1 VQLYLTFV
9 HLSFLGYGEFSFV
22 NRINFGSLSLQL
34 DEANHFSFHLICRW
48 GIGHSAGLL
57 LVGSIFIIKDY
68 IQYRNGSE
76 GNNDNPVDIPD
87 SVGHFFETLVG
98 CFMLGLG
105 VYGFRTAFKKRR
117 EMNWPELLQSED
129 GSAGDYNDDDNNIT
143 NPTTSLEE
151 PSRYRDQISTGRV
164 DPEQII
170 IIPSESL
177 HDEDPEGVTNDNCSQ
192 NALEVDSNPG
202 YHDNTQIERTGRSF
216 FDWTRRLSTKTLA
229 FLAGIV
235 HGLAGPGGVLGVIPA
250 VQLHD
255 WKLATCYLGSF
266 CISSTLTMGVFACT
280 YGTLSTLLGRK
291 TNWEFQ
297 IQCFSSTLSILVG
310 VTWLVLLS
318 LGKLEDVFP

>member
-1 VQLYLTFV
+1 MSFFLLIKYIFRLFYLYKASKILII
-9 HLSFLGYGEFSFV
+9 HSIL
-22 NRINFGSLSLQL
+22 
-34 DEANHFSFHLICRW
+34 HFNSICRW
-48 GIGHSAGLL
+48 GIGHSTGLL

-68 IQYRNGSE
+68 IQYKGGSE

-117 EMNWPELLQSED
+117 EMNWLELVQSED
-129 GSAGDYNDDDNNIT
+129 GSAGDYNDDNNNNIT
-143 NPTTSLEE
+143 NQATTVEE
-151 PSRYRDQISTGRV
+151 LSRYRDETSPGQQESEHV
-164 DPEQII
+164 II
-170 IIPSESL
+170 IRSESF
-177 HDEDPEGVTNDNCSQ
+177 HDDNLEGVTNDNCSQ

-202 YHDNTQIERTGRSF
+202 YQDDTQMDQAGRNF

-280 YGTLSTLLGRK
+280 YGTLSTFLGRK

-310 VTWLVLLS
+310 ITWLVLLS